1 MDRDNRGST
10 NIREDQKRS
19 SRVSNRFRIVAV
31 LFILIAILGS
41 SYAELVGDSGTFTH
55 EGICDASGVVDLGGN
70 EFGVADDELNLLLA
84 YEVGES
90 GAARESFE
98 ISKFL
103 DVVKPLKRRRRKKR
117 KVRKRRKRKR

>member
-10 NIREDQKRS
+10 NIREDQKRT

-103 DVVKPLKRRRRKKR
+103 DVVKPPKKKKEKKIIKQKLLLR
-117 KVRKRRKRKR
+117 L